1 MVKTRAKNYGTPPG
15 PRRRPTRSPR
25 RWWSPRS
32 QAASP
37 TPSAVTANSRLA
49 NSFVSARSSRTPP
62 PLVPNKAYQV
72 YYVDR
77 YGREIPVTRQGNG
90 YVTANGRRISVTD
103 SALKARLRGQN
114 PVAYAPRNI
123 RAKALMP
130 NWEQTW
136 KLFDDNN
143 KKNKPREPNAY
154 KTYYV
159 GKNAKNGQQVPVTR
173 GANGRYY
180 SNLNGTPVDVRNAAK
195 NILIKALTPRYEQTW
210 RLFQNDNMFDDPG
223 NGLGNEITDAA
234 RRPRPKPMCPPEV
247 AAKGL
252 HSNEFKQCMLAHLGQ
267 KFADMFRKSKQE
279 ASEGKQCGRDAAGK
293 PILPR
298 QPAALGQHQVF
309 VSEVARVLAA
319 YGSAPSGNNAAKNKD
334 PTRATG
340 GSRGLLVYH
349 NTGSGKT
356 VSALCIMM
364 AYITLTRKDIYMITT
379 VDNRRGNDSKTYAKN
394 CRAFF
399 PDFVPQEGRS
409 EDEWVAAIQKQLE
422 RRVKWKSF
430 EEFANI
436 IGATA
441 GGGTYGTY
449 QKGVLVNGRSG
460 EGSVVLIDE
469 AQSMATPDRKADT
482 IENLKTVFS
491 ADPSRPGAA
500 ALFAKVNDGRLARF
514 EDLLKWVHVYALT
527 ATPGNSVP
535 EWLDILSFVRRSD
548 QAPFSEAAWRGGRI
562 NAATF
567 RGLISYVEM
576 RDDLS
581 RYASEKQENVRVP
594 MDPLYFAAYASK
606 VATLQD
612 SDFEY
617 PADAKEARDF
627 LRDMRIASVF
637 LNKTGAGG
645 WGSWYKGAALKRAEE
660 RGMFVKGDGNN
671 AKLVATKFKEMMR
684 RLTELDGKQYVW
696 SLKCHFM
703 IARELEKMGYQEV
716 KKADTA
722 SYKVRVSNTEEREVA
737 SLYKKQPAKRFM
749 FWHEDTGSSDAMK
762 VLMNDPRN
770 RDGEYCRIII
780 ATSTNYQGVDVH
792 GLRGVHILDPLFSDI
807 ADQQARGRG
816 RRNCGHATLP
826 RDKRKVT
833 VYRYWSV
840 PPAGGDRRMLDMIKS
855 EGDEAKPKRGGGK
868 KADAALG
875 TVELGIKKLME
886 RFSVSLA
893 NAGNK
898 ALYDYIYGRNDALRK
913 FETCMKSAALDC
925 HMYINE
931 WHKSEGYSCMEG
943 TACPMTSANKKK
955 NNATT
960 TLVTAT
966 SGNNSRVN
974 GRSTKAASSGGAP
987 SVKVHRNESEWTRAV
1002 AASSMQS
1009 SAPSPPSRK
1018 QAGRPA
1024 NATQSRHGSVRH
1036 NNGNLENTA
1045 SSSVVKRKNGG
1056 GTTITIRQTFNPSR
1070 RANGAGPSRPGA
1082 GAGNWATQF
1091 RDLNRALGEG
1101 DTGRVSSI
1109 ARALKK
1115 YDASLDLNAYARQ
1128 RKAKG
1133 R

>member
-1 MVKTRAKNYGTPPG
+1 MVKTRAKNYGTPPVLS
-15 PRRRPTRSPR
+15 RARRSPR
-25 RWWSPRS
+25 RWWSPRDL
-32 QAASP
+32 P
-37 TPSAVTANSRLA
+37 PPSFTADSRNPNSY
-49 NSFVSARSSRTPP
+49 VSARSGPTPPRTPP
-62 PLVPNKAYQV
+62 PLVPNTSYQV
-72 YYVDR
+72 FYVDR
-77 YGREIPVTRQGNG
+77 YGREIPVTRQGDV
-90 YVTANGRRISVTD
+90 YVTANGRRVSVTD
-103 SALKARLRGQN
+103 SVFKARLRGRN

-123 RAKALMP
+123 RVKSLMP

-136 KLFDDNN
+136 KLFEND
-143 KKNKPREPNAY
+143 KPANKPREPNAY

-159 GKNAKNGQQVPVTR
+159 GKNANKNANKNGQQVPVTR

-180 SNLNGTPVDVRNAAK
+180 SNLDGAPVNVRNLGK
-195 NILIKALTPRYEQTW
+195 NILVKQLAPRYEQTW
-210 RLFQNDNMFDDPG
+210 RLFENANNLFDDPG
-223 NGLGNEITDAA
+223 NGLGNEIANNP
-234 RRPRPKPMCPPEV
+234 RRRPKPMCPPDV
-247 AAKGL
+247 VAKGL
-252 HSNEFKQCMLAHLGQ
+252 HSAEFKQCMMTHLGQ
-267 KFADMFRKSKQE
+267 RFADMFRKSKQE
-279 ASEGKQCGRDAAGK
+279 ASEGKQCGRDATGK

-298 QPAALGQHQVF
+298 QPEALGQHQVF
-309 VSEVARVLAA
+309 VSEIARVLAA
-319 YGSAPSGNNAAKNKD
+319 YGSSAAAAD

-356 VSALCIMM
+356 VSALCIML
-364 AYITLTRKDIYMITT
+364 AYITLTRKKIFMITT

-394 CRAFF
+394 CRKFF

-409 EDEWVAAIQKQLE
+409 DDEWVAAIQRELE
-422 RRVKWKSF
+422 RRVSWKSF

-449 QKGVLVNGRSG
+449 KPGVLVNG

-500 ALFAKVNDGRLARF
+500 ALFAKVNGGGNGGGRKLARF
-514 EDLLKWVHVYALT
+514 EDVLKWVHVYALT

-535 EWLDILSFVRRSD
+535 EWLDILGFVRRSD
-548 QAPFSEAAWRGGRI
+548 QPAFSEAAWRGGRVT
-562 NAATF
+562 AATF

-581 RYASEKQENVRVP
+581 RYALEKQENVRVP

-606 VATLQD
+606 VASLD
-612 SDFEY
+612 DGDFQY

-645 WGSWYKGAALKRAEE
+645 WGTWYKGAALKRAEE
-660 RGMFVKGDGNN
+660 RGMFVSGDGGN

-684 RLTELDGKQYVW
+684 RLVELEGKQYVW

-703 IARELEKMGYQEV
+703 IARELEKLGYQQV
-716 KKADTA
+716 TKADTA
-722 SYKVRVSNTEEREVA
+722 ASSTRVSNTETREVA
-737 SLYKKQPAKRFM
+737 ALYRKQPAKRFM

-833 VYRYWSV
+833 VYRYWST
-840 PPAGGDRRMLDMIKS
+840 PPAGSKDRVLDMIAAGG
-855 EGDEAKPKRGGGK
+855 EEAKGKRGGGK
-868 KADAALG
+868 KAAGARG
-875 TVELGIKKLME
+875 TVELGIQKMME
-886 RFSVSLA
+886 RFSVSMA

-898 ALYDYIYGRNDALRK
+898 ALYDYIYARNDDLRK

-925 HMYINE
+925 HLYIDE
-931 WHKSEGYSCMEG
+931 WHKSEGYRCMEG
-943 TACPMTSANKKK
+943 SACP
-955 NNATT
+955 ATT
-960 TLVTAT
+960 GGGGGSRKNTSMVTAS
-966 SGNNSRVN
+966 SGLASSVN
-974 GRSTKAASSGGAP
+974 AAWRSTASSGGP
-987 SVKVHRNESEWTRAV
+987 SSVKVHRNDSDWTRAV
-1002 AASSMQS
+1002 AASSMASVAGSTKKKKFSSLKYGPADAVQS
-1009 SAPSPPSRK
+1009 F
-1018 QAGRPA
+1018 G
-1024 NATQSRHGSVRH
+1024 SRHDTPLQQS
-1036 NNGNLENTA
+1036 
-1045 SSSVVKRKNGG
+1045 VKRARVDGRG
-1056 GTTITIRQTFNPSR
+1056 LEITIRQAFNPSR
-1070 RANGAGPSRPGA
+1070 RANGAGPSRPAA
-1082 GAGNWATQF
+1082 GAGNWGTQF
-1091 RDLNRALGEG
+1091 RDLNAALARGNRDRAASI
-1101 DTGRVSSI
+1101 GRT
-1109 ARALKK
+1109 LKAA
-1115 YDASLDLNAYARQ
+1115 DASFDLNTYARQ
-1128 RKAKG
+1128 RKGKG
-1133 R
+1133 KA